1 LPPEDDSLN
10 AIRRRVLGHALEA
23 AAFDGF
29 TGLSLRRAVREAGL
43 ADSDM
48 AAAFPSGPADLVAFW
63 SREADEAAAAGAG
76 EGGIR
81 QRVTNAILARLDY
94 LRPHREAAR
103 RAAAFLALPHHAAT
117 GAQLL
122 WATSDAIWRALG
134 DTSTDSNY
142 YTKRASLSAVLAST
156 TARWLADDS
165 DGDAAT
171 RDFLAARI
179 ENIMQFERAK
189 KKMREMGVDPEG
201 MFGWLGRLRYPR

>member
-1 LPPEDDSLN
+1 MTPADSHLD
-10 AIRRRVLGHALEA
+10 ATRRLVLAHALGA

-29 TGLSLRRAVREAGL
+29 TALSLRRAGQEAGAEAGAL
-43 ADSDM
+43 
-48 AAAFPSGPADLVAFW
+48 AAAFPRGPADLVAFW
-63 SREADEAAAAGAG
+63 SREADRAAAAGVG
-76 EGGIR
+76 EGGVR

-94 LRPHREAAR
+94 LRPHKEAAR
-103 RAAAFLALPHHAAT
+103 RAAAFLALPHHSAE

-134 DTSTDSNY
+134 DLSTDSNY

-156 TARWLADDS
+156 MARWLADDS
-165 DGDAAT
+165 DADEAT

-189 KKMREMGVDPEG
+189 KKIRDLGVDPGG